1 MKAPAYE
8 FKAEKRSPEHG
19 SYIIEGLETGR
30 VYRGHFNVVNNG
42 CITNLPS
49 DAIIE
54 APGYADANGINIPI
68 VGDLPLGCAAV
79 CNASISVQRLG
90 VEAAV
95 HGDDTLLRQAM
106 MMDPLTG
113 ALLTPPQIWQ
123 MADEMLAA
131 QTPWLPQYKKAVQ
144 AARRRLKSGN
154 LLPTLRNNKGAFR
167 LTAKTVSEMKAD
179 AAAATRNAAAS
190 EKGKK

>member
-1 MKAPAYE
+1 
-8 FKAEKRSPEHG
+8 
-19 SYIIEGLETGR
+19 
-30 VYRGHFNVVNNG
+30 
-42 CITNLPS
+42 
-49 DAIIE
+49 
-54 APGYADANGINIPI
+54 
-68 VGDLPLGCAAV
+68 
-79 CNASISVQRLG
+79 
-90 VEAAV
+90 
-95 HGDDTLLRQAM
+95 
-106 MMDPLTG
+106 
-113 ALLTPPQIWQ
+113 
-123 MADEMLAA
+123 MLAA